1 MSLFL
6 YILVLGMWSKVL
18 GTCMCLERLTLYVFI
33 SVYSGFR
40 HVVKSFGYMYM
51 CLERLTLYV
60 FVSVYSGF
68 RHVVKSFGYMFMS

>member
-18 GTCMCLERLTLYVFI
+18 GTCLCLERLTLYVFI

-40 HVVKSFGYMYM
+40 HVVMPKTRIYLKKFWVHV
-51 CLERLTLYV
+51 YV
-60 FVSVYSGF
+60 S
-68 RHVVKSFGYMFMS
+68 

>member
-18 GTCMCLERLTLYVFI
+18 GTCLCLERLTLYVFI

-40 HVVKSFGYMYM
+40 RVVKSFGYMY
-51 CLERLTLYV
+51 
-60 FVSVYSGF
+60 VS
-68 RHVVKSFGYMFMS
+68 